1 MEKINVKKED
11 LLKKLETNLVLH
23 KTIFEESMVAFKKNY
38 LSLLSE
44 MLKKG
49 KKNKFEF
56 NIPLQKPQNFTQN
69 YKNAITMVK
78 MDCRDII
85 VLSEEEFMKYV
96 LNKWEWMRTFRS
108 SYLSNI
114 TYGVSGM
121 SGTSGSSGSSGM
133 SSSAKQYFGDDDE

>member
-1 MEKINVKKED
+1 MEKINVKKAD

-23 KTIFEESMVAFKKNY
+23 KTVYEESMVAFKRNY
-38 LSLLSE
+38 LSLLGE
-44 MLKKG
+44 MVKKG

-56 NIPLQKPQNFTQN
+56 NIALQKPQNFTQN
-69 YKNAITMVK
+69 YKNAIYMVK

-108 SYLSNI
+108 AYMSNT
-114 TYGVSGM
+114 TYGISGM
-121 SGTSGSSGSSGM
+121 SGTSGSSGTSGM
-133 SSSAKQYFGDDDE
+133 SASAKQYFGDDDE